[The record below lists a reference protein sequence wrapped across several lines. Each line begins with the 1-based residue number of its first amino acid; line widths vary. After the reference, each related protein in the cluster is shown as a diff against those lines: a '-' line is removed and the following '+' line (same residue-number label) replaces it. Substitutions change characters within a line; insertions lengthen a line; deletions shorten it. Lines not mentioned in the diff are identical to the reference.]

1 LNTSCALSAPSV
13 QINGATAV
21 PFTLTVGTTMKSRL
35 VPFSPVGGGPTGGA
49 KYLVS
54 VGAFGFGLTLL
65 LVSQRWNGWR
75 LAPRVALGFGLALLG
90 ISVVSCGGSGGS
102 GGGGSPGTALGTYT
116 VTVTASAPGA
126 SQTQTLTVVV
136 TP

>member
-1 LNTSCALSAPSV
+1 
-13 QINGATAV
+13 
-21 PFTLTVGTTMKSRL
+21 MKSRL

-54 VGAFGFGLTLL
+54 VGAFGFALTLL
-65 LVSQRWNGWR
+65 LVSRRWNGWR
-75 LAPRVALGFGLALLG
+75 LAAPRVAFGFGLALLG
-90 ISVVSCGGSGGS
+90 VSVVSCGGSGGS
-102 GGGGSPGTALGTYT
+102 GGGGSPGTTPGTYT
-116 VTVTASAPGA
+116 VTVTASAQGA